1 MNGDGPL
8 ISFDPGADRVSYA
21 PVLHGVKFR
30 SKSASEQCAVTRAR
44 DEARRMWARSR

>member
-21 PVLHGVKFR
+21 PVLHGVSLDQTRR
-30 SKSASEQCAVTRAR
+30 SGNAKSAG
-44 DEARRMWARSR
+44 EAEHRCW